1 MMYTKIFHLLLL
13 LNLSALAIP
22 PELQTELD
30 KRSDEKFD
38 ILCDFDFENTTYEKL
53 SPKWI
58 PIKGKYEVL
67 EGKLEGRELAE
78 DKHVSTSGMDLDI
91 GHSALVYFEVQLHQA
106 KNVIVTLNGKGPG
119 KGHICR
125 VVLTPNFLRVQSD
138 CKPKAVYETR
148 KQKYSIDKYYKI
160 LLELNHDQLTARVL
174 NAENSEPLSI
184 KHDYINWP
192 IDNIRWAVGKGPAR
206 IDNLT
211 VVKLKK

>member
-1 MMYTKIFHLLLL
+1 MYSKILYLLLL
-13 LNLSALAIP
+13 FNLSSFAIP
-22 PELQTELD
+22 PKLQTEFD
-30 KRSDEKFD
+30 KRAGDKFD

-67 EGKLEGRELAE
+67 KGKLEGRELVE

-91 GHSALVYFEVQLHQA
+91 GHSAVVYFEVQLHQA
-106 KNVIVTLNGKGPG
+106 NNVIVTLNGKG

-125 VVLTPNFLRVQSD
+125 VILTPNFLKVQSD
-138 CKPKAVYETR
+138 CKPKGVYEIR
-148 KQKYSIDKYYKI
+148 KQKHLIDKYYKV

-174 NAENSEPLSI
+174 NAENSVPLSI

-192 IDNIRWAVGKGPAR
+192 IDNIRWAVSKGPAR
-206 IDNLT
+206 IDNLC
-211 VVKLKK
+211 VLKLKK